1 MTSKGRVT
9 IPLPIGEQAGLV
21 PGPETGFEFGDAG
34 GVRWHPKAD
43 RPRSAAL
50 EEVSAPP
57 RGSATAEM
65 GTEETMALARGET

>member
-1 MTSKGRVT
+1 M
-9 IPLPIGEQAGLV
+9 

-57 RGSATAEM
+57 CGRATAEM
-65 GTEETMALARGET
+65 GTEETMALARVETSGASG